1 MKFNQLGKI
10 WFPVSDLSNVT
21 PTNKIYWVKIVKWFI
36 KKLKL
41 LDNVNKE
48 NNYLIDCKIP
58 KLPK

>member
-1 MKFNQLGKI
+1 MI
-10 WFPVSDLSNVT
+10 D
-21 PTNKIYWVKIVKWFI
+21 

>member
-1 MKFNQLGKI
+1 MI
-10 WFPVSDLSNVT
+10 DE
-21 PTNKIYWVKIVKWFI
+21 

-48 NNYLIDCKIP
+48 NNYLTDCKTP